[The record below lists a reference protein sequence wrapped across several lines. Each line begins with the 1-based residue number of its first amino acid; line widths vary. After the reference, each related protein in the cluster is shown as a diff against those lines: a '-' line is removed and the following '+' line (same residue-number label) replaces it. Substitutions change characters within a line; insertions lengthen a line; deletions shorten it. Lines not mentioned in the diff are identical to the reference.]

1 MNDRQLIN
9 RIRQGD
15 EAAAEELVHRYHPS
29 ILRFCKS
36 RCGNMEIAKDLA
48 QETFLQLFEA
58 LPNYREEGYL
68 KAYIFIIARRLCNKE
83 SKKPT
88 LASLDDTEQ
97 LVDDQDML
105 HQIEDRDE
113 IHRLLERLPPGQ
125 QEVVVLRFIER
136 LSYRDIAT
144 VTGCNMRTVQSRVR
158 LALKNMRKESGYE

>member
-1 MNDRQLIN
+1 MNDKQLIN

-15 EAAAEELVHRYHPS
+15 ETAAEELVHRYHPS
-29 ILRFCKS
+29 ILRFCEN
-36 RCGNMEIAKDLA
+36 RCENMEIAKDLA

-58 LPNYREEGYL
+58 LPNYKEKGNL

-83 SKKPT
+83 RKKPT
-88 LASLDDTEQ
+88 LAILDDTEQ
-97 LVDDQDML
+97 LVDDQDMF

-113 IHRLLERLPPGQ
+113 IHRLLKRLPPGQ
-125 QEVVVLRFIER
+125 QEVIVLRFLER

-144 VTGCNMRTVQSRVR
+144 VTGYNVRTVQSRVR